1 MISFFYRLFC
11 CPKNKIG
18 GMKVLKK
25 KVTKLNSTRK
35 KKQIQNRSIDMKKIW
50 NSCVKTQIIE
60 KG

>member
-1 MISFFYRLFC
+1 
-11 CPKNKIG
+11 
-18 GMKVLKK
+18 MKVLKK

-35 KKQIQNRSIDMKKIW
+35 KKQTQNRSIDMKKIW